1 MMESWFRYIWCTVG
15 SFYDPH
21 EGPRLDEQ
29 DRLRLALMIEQ
40 LKWHSIQ
47 FSKAV
52 NRIVENLE
60 ALTWAR
66 QWTIQCCIGT
76 LLILMFLN
84 ASNSFDK
91 EAFGGSERRG
101 CWGAP
106 KIDRHWCHVPL
117 ELIVSLTK
125 LRKGSRGPGDWETE
139 SSPQCIGYS
148 GLSQL
153 LIGFSRHNF

>member
-1 MMESWFRYIWCTVG
+1 MG

-60 ALTWAR
+60 ALT
-66 QWTIQCCIGT
+66 
-76 LLILMFLN
+76 
-84 ASNSFDK
+84 
-91 EAFGGSERRG
+91 
-101 CWGAP
+101 
-106 KIDRHWCHVPL
+106 
-117 ELIVSLTK
+117 
-125 LRKGSRGPGDWETE
+125 
-139 SSPQCIGYS
+139 
-148 GLSQL
+148 
-153 LIGFSRHNF
+153 